1 MAILDASVMSYEL
14 GIFNDFEALT
24 SHKSNGS
31 NFAPDSNFGR
41 GWGGQNMGREGV
53 SEGNGVLVYPIGWR
67 AVCATSECHLALI
80 STSECHQWTLCVD
93 VVTRGGSSQK

>member
-1 MAILDASVMSYEL
+1 MAMLDASVMSYEL

-24 SHKSNGS
+24 SQTAVTLHLSQTLG
-31 NFAPDSNFGR
+31 G
-41 GWGGQNMGREGV
+41 GGGQNMGREGV

-80 STSECHQWTLCVD
+80 STSECHQWTLCV